1 LALDTELDMVTLPL
15 VLDTVTSPLVAQSA
29 NVEMFESMDVD
40 TTQHDVV
47 NKKKMLLE
55 MKHDVDI
62 GT

>member
-1 LALDTELDMVTLPL
+1 MVTLPL